1 MFIMLLYIF
10 ISCKSHIEQCYPR
23 ITNMMNELK
32 NDSYIIVTGGH
43 DEYKY
48 CQHKHLLEINC
59 NDYYEGLPEK
69 VIKTYKFI
77 YESGVF
83 NNFSH
88 FCKLDDDIVIKK
100 LIHNSILTEYCGK
113 VNNNWTGNRK
123 WHIGRCS
130 KNSLFNTREYSGQ
143 YVPWCL
149 GGCGYIVSL
158 NSLKILSNAENYFNE
173 IYEDL
178 YVAKILYEKQINPT
192 NISDLSIY
200 IYSSD
205 HSF

>member
-1 MFIMLLYIF
+1 
-10 ISCKSHIEQCYPR
+10 
-23 ITNMMNELK
+23 MNELK
-32 NDSYIIVTGGH
+32 NDNYIIVTGGH
-43 DEYKY
+43 DECKY
-48 CQHKHLLEINC
+48 CQNKHLLEINC

-88 FCKLDDDIVIKK
+88 FFKLDDDMIIKR
-100 LIHNSILTEYCGK
+100 LMHDSMLTEYCGK

-130 KNSLFNTREYSGQ
+130 KDSLFNTTEYKGG

-149 GGCGYIVSL
+149 GGWGYIVSMD
-158 NSLKILSNAENYFNE
+158 SLHILSTAENYFNE

-178 YVAKILYEKQINPT
+178 YIAKILYEKQINPT
-192 NISDLSIY
+192 NIPNLSNFAF
-200 IYSSD
+200 SKD
-205 HSF
+205 HYF